1 MQQDKTVRAA
11 KTGYIILSVLFLLF
25 GISALFFHPFRYVK
39 ICSGLLMVLF
49 GIIKMIGY
57 FSKDLYCLTFQH
69 DLSLGILFALL
80 GILVLASRLE
90 SLVFLCLVCGI
101 ALTADAVFK
110 IQTALVAKK
119 FGIAPWWFI
128 LLLGIA
134 AGAFGAVCAFRPSKS
149 AETLSILLGASFFM
163 DGILSLFLVLNT
175 VKIIRNR

>member
-1 MQQDKTVRAA
+1 M
-11 KTGYIILSVLFLLF
+11 I
-25 GISALFFHPFRYVK
+25 
-39 ICSGLLMVLF
+39 LF

-57 FSKDLYCLTFQH
+57 FSSDLYCLTFQH
-69 DLSLGILFALL
+69 DLSLGILFTLL

-101 ALTADAVFK
+101 ALTADGLFK
-110 IQTALVAKK
+110 IQTALDAKK

-134 AGAFGAVCAFRPSKS
+134 AGVFGAVCAFRPSRS

-163 DGILSLFLVLNT
+163 DGVLSLFLVLNT
-175 VKIIRNR
+175 VKIARNR